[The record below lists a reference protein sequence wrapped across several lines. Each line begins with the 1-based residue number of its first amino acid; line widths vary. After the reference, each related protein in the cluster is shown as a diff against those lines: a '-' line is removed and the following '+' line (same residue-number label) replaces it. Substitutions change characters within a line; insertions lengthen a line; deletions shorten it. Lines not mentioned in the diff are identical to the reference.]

1 MWDEIQIQCSD
12 AYEIAEALINNEVT
26 LTQLKSVPAFL
37 PKADLTEEA
46 VWDLC
51 NSRKEYQRYLD
62 IYPNGKHGS
71 EVGGLLRKEALEKE
85 EQKWQAALQRND
97 MGGYLEY
104 RSSYPQGTHVP
115 EVDDKVWGV
124 AQQIGSYEAYLTNF
138 PNGNHADEARIKQAE
153 KAMEEEDW
161 QMAKS
166 IDTPE
171 SYKGYVDSYPQGLHT
186 AEANQRITELMAG
199 QKESII
205 RDLVEDRNAYGLNYI
220 KACGITA
227 ADLRGKIKDSKGQ
240 VRDEVLK
247 SWNKISNNLSMGVTP
262 TEIPEG
268 STEVYFWGVPGSGK
282 TCAMAAILSRARQ
295 MGCYE
300 PRIAPG
306 TGYMNDLSS
315 MFISEPNIPA
325 ICLPSGSRTDT
336 TQYLPLTLNEKV
348 IDRKGRET
356 IKQHDLSVIEIS
368 GEIFECFTCEV
379 EGKPFKTKEHE
390 ATYRQLKKY
399 LESRHNPKYHFFV
412 LDSQPAKAEQ
422 IRHLQNA
429 ATYFKNNGLFNST
442 TQGISL
448 IVTKSDVLSPDRN
461 AWVRCAED
469 AARNYFG
476 ALVNQLKVIM
486 GNSKGGLGLNDGT
499 LQVIPLSIGEVFFK
513 SLCLFDEA
521 PASTLVNLLMEY
533 SKVAETDDW
542 KKKTKGFFRK

>member
-12 AYEIAEALINNEVT
+12 AYEIAEALINNEVN

-62 IYPNGKHGS
+62 IYPNGTHGP
-71 EVGGLLRKEALEKE
+71 EVDGLLRREALERE

-104 RSSYPQGTHVP
+104 RSSYPQGTHIR

-124 AQQIGSYEAYLTNF
+124 AQQNGSYSAYLANF
-138 PNGNHADEARIKQAE
+138 PNGKHADEARIKQAE

-161 QMAKS
+161 QLAKS

-186 AEANQRITELMAG
+186 AEANHRMAELMAG
-199 QKESII
+199 QKENII
-205 RDLVEDRNAYGLNYI
+205 RDLMEDRNAYGLNYI

-240 VRDEVLK
+240 LRDEVLK
-247 SWNKISNNLSMGVTP
+247 SWNKTPINLSMGVTP

-295 MGCYE
+295 MSCYE
-300 PRIAPG
+300 PRIAEG

-315 MFISEPNIPA
+315 MFISDPGTPA
-325 ICLPSGSRTDT
+325 ICLPLGSKVDT

-348 IDRKGRET
+348 LDKKGRET

-379 EGKPFKTKEHE
+379 EGKPFKTEQHK
-390 ATYRQLKKY
+390 ATYKQLKKY
-399 LESRHNPKYHFFV
+399 LESKHNPKYHFFV

-429 ATYFKNNGLFNST
+429 ATYFKKNGIFNST

-461 AWVRCAED
+461 AWVQCAED
-469 AARNYFG
+469 AAKKHFG
-476 ALVNQLKVIM
+476 ALVSQLKVIM
-486 GNSKGGLGLNDGT
+486 GQSGLGLNDGS

-521 PASTLVNLLMEY
+521 PATTLVNLLIEY
-533 SKVAETDDW
+533 SKVAETDGWID
-542 KKKTKGFFRK
+542 KTKGFFRK